1 MLQYWDANLFLYRIN
16 RDAQHS
22 YILDSLYRL
31 AESGEHPIV
40 TSELSIVEVAFA
52 ERERL
57 DPAIRD
63 GVLAEIDALL
73 HSSPA
78 VELIPIDADLLGEA
92 RELVR
97 RAAFARG
104 EGGLQAADAIH
115 LAAAARANASV
126 FFTWDS
132 RLLRAPK
139 VIEVPLQEPSVDW
152 P

>member
-16 RDAQHS
+16 HDARHS
-22 YILDSLYRL
+22 HILDNLYRL

-40 TSELSIVEVAFA
+40 TSELSVVEVAFA

-57 DPAIRD
+57 EPTIRD

-78 VELIPIDADLLGEA
+78 VELIPIDADLLEEA

-115 LAAAARANASV
+115 LAAAARANAGI
-126 FFTWDS
+126 FFTWDG

-139 VIEVPLQEPSVDW
+139 VIEIPLQEPSVDW